1 VLSYLEQNIGSIAD
15 KDFAHIGEDST
26 VTEDAKQMRDKDTT
40 SIFITKK
47 NSSEPLDTVIERDIL
62 YRVLAQNKDPSTTSL
77 REVMNYP
84 LIFVDEDTTIKEAI
98 CLMSNRYIQRLP
110 IKKAGKI
117 IGIVTLKRTIGK
129 VVSQGMDLAAV
140 ELPEGKKGNEIIY
153 PYCHQKFDDRDSTSK
168 HINDNH
174 LLNC

>member
-1 VLSYLEQNIGSIAD
+1 MLSYLEQNIGSVVD

-26 VTEDAKQMRDKDTT
+26 VTEAAKQMCDKDTT

-47 NSSEPLDTVIERDIL
+47 NSSEPLDTVTERDNL

-84 LIFVDEDTTIKEAI
+84 LIFVDEATTIKEAI

-117 IGIVTLKRTIGK
+117 IGIVTLKRIIGN
-129 VVSQGMDLAAV
+129 VPSQVMDLAAV

-153 PYCHQKFDDRDSTSK
+153 PYCHQKFDDRDNTSK